1 MPLWSEDAFFT
12 PKGNLHKQA
21 HGFSRTGKGSNGI
34 LTWLCSVLAACS
46 SLLAHCCSAAASQHE
61 QPQHSEAVLW
71 PTSRGW
77 SAEMAVAWECCTDFH
92 GNVHS
97 WSREETRDPNPV
109 TTLQEPRAAA
119 SPWGEGSHC
128 GLCDGCIPTWQ
139 GAGAPAIP
147 TSSQPAAGCCRWSLG
162 SRPLAGLSCAKQLLG
177 AAARWKGA
185 GSAGFPPARPAAK
198 QQTQT
203 RGSLGFSSCRG
214 RQRFP
219 QAINALGW
227 IVSLQRYSSSL
238 HVFQRTKKTEEL
250 ASPIFCWSLL
260 SLLSPGENSI
270 YIVLHMKPGIALPGA
285 WDSFST

>member
-1 MPLWSEDAFFT
+1 MGFSHH
-12 PKGNLHKQA
+12 KGNLHKQTL
-21 HGFSRTGKGSNGI
+21 GFSRTGKGSNGI

-71 PTSRGW
+71 PTSHGW

-97 WSREETRDPNPV
+97 WSREKTKRPKPHDSTAGTTSCSEPMRGRET
-109 TTLQEPRAAA
+109 LWAL
-119 SPWGEGSHC
+119 WWMCWH
-128 GLCDGCIPTWQ
+128 L
-139 GAGAPAIP
+139 AGIWSPAIP
-147 TSSQPAAGCCRWSLG
+147 TSSQPTAGCCRWSRG
-162 SRPLAGLSCAKQLLG
+162 SRLLAGLSCAKQPLG

-185 GSAGFPPARPAAK
+185 GSAGFPLARPAAK
-198 QQTQT
+198 QQTQI

-214 RQRFP
+214 RQRFV

-238 HVFQRTKKTEEL
+238 HVLPRTGKPEEWV
-250 ASPIFCWSLL
+250 SPTFC
-260 SLLSPGENSI
+260 
-270 YIVLHMKPGIALPGA
+270 
-285 WDSFST
+285 